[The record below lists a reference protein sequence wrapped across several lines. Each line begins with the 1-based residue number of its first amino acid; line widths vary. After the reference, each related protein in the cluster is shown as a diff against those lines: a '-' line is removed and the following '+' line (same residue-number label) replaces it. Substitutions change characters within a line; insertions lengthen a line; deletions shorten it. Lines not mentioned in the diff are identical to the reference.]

1 MTYILSAASPLQ
13 PVDAPVERHM
23 SRLIEEHSSSGI
35 KTHPMSIIEVIRDTA
50 GRITDYC
57 IYPFERE
64 LPFTAF
70 HSETLVIKPSAVHI
84 S

>member
-13 PVDAPVERHM
+13 PADAPVERHM
-23 SRLIEEHSSSGI
+23 SRLIEEHVSSGI
-35 KTHPMSIIEVIRDTA
+35 ITHPMSIIEVIRDAA
-50 GRITDYC
+50 GRITDY
-57 IYPFERE
+57 FESE